1 MTRETVIEVYLMNS
15 PKVVAEML
23 YDTIERYENRTC
35 ASCKHFELDRFED
48 NRGTCRNKNTP
59 TRNFMVDCD
68 YGCNKYEPKE
78 NK

>member
-1 MTRETVIEVYLMNS
+1 MGYVQRIKKELG
-15 PKVVAEML
+15 
-23 YDTIERYENRTC
+23 NRTC
-35 ASCKHFELDRFED
+35 DGCKHFELDRFEV

-78 NK
+78 K